1 MKIPPTDTPALT
13 DASAKEATGK
23 PLKQW
28 FTELGK
34 LGAKNRREMTQYLYS
49 DCKLPEWWAVTLV
62 VEYEKASGQQEK
74 DGKPKGYSICATKTI
89 AAPLGDVFAAF
100 GDPKQLDRWLGPK
113 TKGKFAD
120 GATLENADGDKL
132 VIQRIRAGKD
142 LRMTWEHPKRA
153 TGSQVEVLFA
163 DKGKGKTGITLN
175 HTRIQDRAQADELRA
190 GWGAAFDA
198 LKALLEQGS

>member
-23 PLKQW
+23 TLKQW

-100 GDPKQLDRWLGPK
+100 GEQRNDGSVEPVDIGAHLLKAHTLDRHCTLAPTCLITAVHFSVSPRMKVLNSEGLP
-113 TKGKFAD
+113 
-120 GATLENADGDKL
+120 AT
-132 VIQRIRAGKD
+132 
-142 LRMTWEHPKRA
+142 T
-153 TGSQVEVLFA
+153 S
-163 DKGKGKTGITLN
+163 
-175 HTRIQDRAQADELRA
+175 
-190 GWGAAFDA
+190 
-198 LKALLEQGS
+198 